1 VDHLWTAGFLCEQ
14 VNLAESELVPM
25 FLFPDAEPVE
35 AWMGESQADVA
46 VPAAA
51 FQKWFK
57 KHKPEVIV
65 SKASFVQ
72 PAMTEL
78 GIKAPRD
85 VAFVDVFLDDTSGAT
100 AGVRQ
105 NHATVGGLAVEILAG
120 QLQHNKYGVPEI
132 PTTTY
137 VEGTWFD
144 GKSCPSR
151 K

>member
-1 VDHLWTAGFLCEQ
+1 
-14 VNLAESELVPM
+14 
-25 FLFPDAEPVE
+25 
-35 AWMGESQADVA
+35 VA
-46 VPAAA
+46 VPTAA

-72 PAMTEL
+72 PALAEL
-78 GIKAPRD
+78 GIKVPRD
-85 VAFVDVFLDDTSGAT
+85 VAFVDVFLDDTTGAT

-144 GKSCPSR
+144 GKSCPSKR
-151 K
+151 